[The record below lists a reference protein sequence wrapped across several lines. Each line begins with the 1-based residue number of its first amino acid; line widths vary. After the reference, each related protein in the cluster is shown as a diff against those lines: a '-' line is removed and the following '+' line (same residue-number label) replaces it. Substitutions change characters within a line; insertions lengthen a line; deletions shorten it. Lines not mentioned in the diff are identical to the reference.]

1 MRIRLLGLTVVLH
14 YSLLIGFCVITWALS
29 TSYFVE
35 ALSALPTSLH
45 WAAAIIA
52 TSFIFLSLL
61 LHELAHALV
70 ARHYGYPTTRII
82 LHLLGGWT
90 ILEREPETP
99 RRECLVALA
108 GPLASLMIAAL
119 AWPLSHNPIAYQVY
133 KINLILGA
141 YNLLLPCFPMDGG
154 RLLRAFLWNRYDS
167 FSAATE
173 QAAALSM
180 QLSIGLM
187 ILSVLGRFVEAPTFW
202 LILVGAMLRIIA
214 DGTYQTVSHS
224 RHLSGLVREA
234 MIPAEHVLTLHE
246 AMSLQD
252 FQQMFL
258 RYGFRGYPVL
268 SRSTV
273 TDLVVYDRVKDHPRW
288 LDPDNTSVRDIM
300 IPLSPD
306 MTIAGTSSVQQALD
320 CMLVRGRAQ
329 LLVFDGS
336 AFAGLLTRS
345 AITRMRAAVTE
356 PDRPWWRLGKP
367 PGTRPT

>member
-1 MRIRLLGLTVVLH
+1 MRVRLLGFTVVIH
-14 YSLLIGFCVITWALS
+14 YSLLIGFCVISWALS

-45 WAAAIIA
+45 WAAGLIA
-52 TSFIFLSLL
+52 TSFMFLSLL
-61 LHELAHALV
+61 LHELAHALL

-108 GPLASLMIAAL
+108 GPLASLTIAAL
-119 AWPLSHNPIAYQVY
+119 VWPLSQNPIAFQVY

-154 RLLRAFLWNRYDS
+154 RLLRAFLWNRSGS
-167 FSAATE
+167 FSVATE
-173 QAAALSM
+173 QAAALSI

-187 ILSVLGRFVEAPTFW
+187 VLGVLGLFVKAPTFW

-224 RHLSGLVREA
+224 RHLSGLVRDA
-234 MIPAEHVLTLHE
+234 MIRADHVLTLQE
-246 AMSLQD
+246 AMSLRD
-252 FQQMFL
+252 FQMIFL
-258 RYGFRGYPVL
+258 RYGFRGYPVFKE
-268 SRSTV
+268 STV
-273 TDLVVYDRVKDHPRW
+273 TGLVVYDRVKDHPRW
-288 LDPDNTSVRDIM
+288 LDPDDTSVSDIM

-320 CMLVRGRAQ
+320 CMLVRGRDQ

-336 AFAGLLTRS
+336 TFAGLLTRS
-345 AITRMRAAVTE
+345 AITRMRAAVPE
-356 PDRPWWRLGKP
+356 PDRPWWRLP
-367 PGTRPT
+367 STTFRSP